1 MTGASIVLL
10 VLATTARAQTQPLP
24 TLPPQPAAEPTPTPP
39 PPTAPNQTKTS
50 NDQGLVPPVENP
62 DPVLQARPRAWDYA
76 LATGYRW
83 DSNIDFLLP
92 DGPSGSAIV
101 PRGTVAH
108 NSWSD
113 RGLLRVIGSGRW
125 NGYPS
130 QSELNRYYA
139 TIGLDGNYQTSAA
152 TTWSAAGGYSYGY
165 SDGSSIIVQQGVPLP
180 LVKTRDIDA
189 NLAWSH
195 KAGLVTTLRAGG
207 RFYRTKFDLPILPM
221 GESLRATFE
230 LERRLSYTNSGSVVY
245 SFEDVLS
252 DTSGNSYVTHFSSF
266 RWNHVFSS
274 RSGMLVETGASYTL
288 ESELAGLGNRW
299 NFFGGASY
307 SRQVG
312 RSSMSAFVRR
322 EVTPAFGL
330 GVSLL
335 ETRAGVSLDSP
346 LGRNWR
352 LLISG
357 SHMQPDSQEVAS
369 YSDGTLAIAR
379 QLGERF
385 SLSVESRYRRR
396 GATTIGEPIE
406 SLQAGVFL
414 TLRPPGGWRQS
425 TLTPYY

>member
-1 MTGASIVLL
+1 M
-10 VLATTARAQTQPLP
+10 
-24 TLPPQPAAEPTPTPP
+24 
-39 PPTAPNQTKTS
+39 
-50 NDQGLVPPVENP
+50 PPVEDP
-62 DPVLQARPRAWDYA
+62 DPVLQARPPAWDYVF
-76 LATGYRW
+76 ATGVRW
-83 DSNIDFLLP
+83 DSNIDFLIP
-92 DGPSGSAIV
+92 HGPSGFALV

-108 NSWSD
+108 NVWSE
-113 RGLLRVIGSGRW
+113 RGLLRAIASGRW

-139 TIGLDGNYQTSAA
+139 TVGLDGNYETSPS
-152 TTWSAAGGYSYGY
+152 TTWSAAAGYSYGY

-195 KAGLVTTLRAGG
+195 KAGLLTTLRAGG
-207 RFYRTKFDLPILPM
+207 RFYRTKFELPILPM

-230 LERRLSYTNSGSVVY
+230 AERRLNYSNSGSAVY

-252 DTSGNSYVTHFSSF
+252 DTSGRSYLTHFGSF

-274 RSGMLVETGASYTL
+274 RSGLLVEGGASYTL
-288 ESELAGLGNRW
+288 ESELAGLGNHW

-307 SRQVG
+307 ARQVG
-312 RSSMSAFVRR
+312 RSSASAFVRR

-335 ETRAGVSLDSP
+335 ETRAGLALDSP

-357 SHMQPDSQEVAS
+357 SHMQPDSQEVAA
-369 YSDGTLAIAR
+369 YSDAILAIAR
-379 QLGERF
+379 MLGERF
-385 SLSVESRYRRR
+385 SVSVESRYRRR
-396 GATTIGEPIE
+396 GATTSGEPIE
-406 SLQAGVFL
+406 SFQAGVFL
-414 TLRPPGGWRQS
+414 TLRPPGGARQS
-425 TLTPYY
+425 TLTPNY